1 MCTKTVFFYIYH
13 MANIAIF
20 ASGNGT
26 NAENIIRY
34 FADSSSIK
42 IAAVFSNKEKAP
54 VLEKAKNLH
63 VPTFYFNREDFSNG
77 YPILEILHELYIDGI
92 CLAGFLCMV
101 SPILLKAFPKRI
113 INIHPSLLPKF
124 GGKGMYGLNVH
135 RKVIENAE
143 KESGITIHYI
153 DEHYDQGEII
163 CQETCPVLPTDT
175 PEELALRVHSL
186 EYKYYPLV
194 IERVFSPQEKSQL

>member
-34 FADSSSIK
+34 FADNNIIK

-54 VLEKAKNLH
+54 VLEKAKNLQ
-63 VPTFYFNREDFSNG
+63 VPAFYFKREDFSSG
-77 YPILEILHELYIDGI
+77 YPILEILHELHIDGI

-153 DEHYDQGEII
+153 DELYDQGEII
-163 CQETCPVLPTDT
+163 CQATCPVLPTDT
-175 PEELALRVHSL
+175 PEELASRVHSL

-194 IERVFSPQEKSQL
+194 IERIFSPQEKV

>member
-77 YPILEILHELYIDGI
+77 YPILEILHELHIDGI

>member
-1 MCTKTVFFYIYH
+1 

-34 FADSSSIK
+34 FADSGSIK

-54 VLEKAKNLH
+54 VLEKSKNLQ
-63 VPTFYFNREDFSNG
+63 VPAFYFKREDFSSG
-77 YPILEILHELYIDGI
+77 YPILEILHELHIDGI

-163 CQETCPVLPTDT
+163 CQATCPVLPTDT
-175 PEELALRVHSL
+175 PEELASRVHSL

-194 IERVFSPQEKSQL
+194 IERIFSPQEKV

>member
-1 MCTKTVFFYIYH
+1 

-34 FADSSSIK
+34 FADNNIIK

-54 VLEKAKNLH
+54 VLEKAKNLQ
-63 VPTFYFNREDFSNG
+63 VPAFYFKREDFSNG
-77 YPILEILHELYIDGI
+77 YPILEILHKLHIDGI

-101 SPILLKAFPKRI
+101 SPVLLKAFPKRI

-143 KESGITIHYI
+143 IMPKPQRKFGEFQPAAACAAESDRLFFVAHGVGFALFIFDQPFEGRFIHH
-153 DEHYDQGEII
+153 DS
-163 CQETCPVLPTDT
+163 P
-175 PEELALRVHSL
+175 LA
-186 EYKYYPLV
+186 
-194 IERVFSPQEKSQL
+194 

>member
-1 MCTKTVFFYIYH
+1 MV
-13 MANIAIF
+13 NIAIF

-77 YPILEILHELYIDGI
+77 YPILEILHELHIDGI

>member
-26 NAENIIRY
+26 NAENIIRN
-34 FADSSSIK
+34 FADNNIIK

-54 VLEKAKNLH
+54 VLEKAKNLQ
-63 VPTFYFNREDFSNG
+63 VPAFYFKREDFSNG
-77 YPILEILHELYIDGI
+77 YPILEILHKLHIDGI

-101 SPILLKAFPKRI
+101 SPVLLKAFPKRI

-135 RKVIENAE
+135 RKVIEN
-143 KESGITIHYI
+143 SSI
-153 DEHYDQGEII
+153 DENH
-163 CQETCPVLPTDT
+163 
-175 PEELALRVHSL
+175 A
-186 EYKYYPLV
+186 
-194 IERVFSPQEKSQL
+194 VFSHRFEKTRHRHAGSHGKWKAAFIHDDFTACD